1 MARFGIACTHGAH
14 SLVSSRRGVGRLGG
28 HRGGTS
34 LSGLSPIFAQ
44 LRVSLGRRPLTS
56 IVSQMFVDSKV
67 ALAPG
72 VSPWSDIGGHQGG
85 DGTWMGGE
93 GGGEGEMRGR
103 GEGRRRHLRDFG
115 GRRGPLGSGP
125 WVLRVAGGTDGLS
138 GDPWPPLSAPGDTQ
152 WFLAPPSQPC
162 KTLAASSPSAHRTPC
177 QFPPPPSPHTTSS
190 TMPCCGS
197 RSAWVE

>member
-1 MARFGIACTHGAH
+1 M
-14 SLVSSRRGVGRLGG
+14 
-28 HRGGTS
+28 
-34 LSGLSPIFAQ
+34 SGLSPIFAQ

-177 QFPPPPSPHTTSS
+177 QFPSSPPLPPTQPRQ
-190 TMPCCGS
+190 PCHVAARGLHG
-197 RSAWVE
+197 